1 MTAELSV
8 LCEGKTEYNFV
19 VQVLRGHLGP
29 SFQVFA
35 RPIDLG
41 GVKSFE
47 KLAGLIKADIG
58 RSRAHQYVTTMFDL
72 YALPD
77 YPDDPR
83 AEGIK
88 GVARALRIEAAMAG
102 RLPNPRFIPYIQVH
116 EFEALVFVDLDQLP
130 RAFPNGEANGAPEK
144 LRRDVGRLAPEEIDD
159 GPQTAPSKRLE
170 RTVETYK
177 EQKPIAGPIIT
188 ASIGLPR
195 LRAACPHF
203 DQWVGRLE
211 RLAAATSPPTNSV

>member
-19 VQVLRGHLGP
+19 IQVLRPHLGP

-41 GVKSFE
+41 GVKKFE
-47 KLAGLIKADIG
+47 TLYRAIKTEVG
-58 RSRAHQYVTTMFDL
+58 RSREHQYVTTMFDL

-77 YPDDPR
+77 YPEDPR
-83 AEGIK
+83 AEGLK
-88 GVARALRIEAAMAG
+88 GVARALRIEAAMAA

-116 EFEALVFVDLDQLP
+116 EFEALVFVDLEHLP
-130 RAFPNGEANGAPEK
+130 PAFPDGEADRAPEQ
-144 LRRDVGRLAPEEIDD
+144 LRRSVGGLAPEEIDD

-170 RTVETYK
+170 RAIETYK
-177 EQKPIAGPIIT
+177 EQKPLAGPAIA

-195 LRAACPHF
+195 LREACPHF
-203 DQWVGRLE
+203 NRWIDQLE
-211 RLAAATSPPTNSV
+211 RLA